1 MKEKTKE
8 WTPDASQQYVINLQ
22 EGQHLVLAAPGC
34 GKTQI
39 LTERIRKALEQ
50 VPPPERSVLEPTE

>member
-50 VPPPERSVLEPTE
+50 GVAV